1 MKKILFFMVVFLVS
15 FIQAFAQVQNIEIN
29 FRGEKSFIPIAVI
42 DSITHEND
50 GISYNQ
56 FIWNKG
62 YKCKINVNDIEQVSF
77 PKEDVSY
84 NNFAA
89 KEHGIENGIINSLG
103 QYAAIGKDSISNN
116 GAVIIIGDIN
126 KSEPQI
132 IVHVD
137 SLKLIRYVY
146 CDSIVCRYF
155 YGEKDF
161 TILTLNENGDS
172 LNCETYTYSQLQQ
185 FQTKARSATRTGG
198 TISNSGWFNLFT
210 LIDMSKSIKGPNGG
224 LDDKSLLSNWV
235 SMQYNPLL
243 SFGGDIAGFIMGN
256 LYARALILLKWFD
269 NIWNFWVFRGAS
281 IVTLPHEE
289 LKIDAVRLG
298 CQITGLNKIPKIR
311 NFEAY
316 TVCSMKM
323 RAISGYSGAD
333 PDEYMRWKIQERNV
347 NSDGIQN
354 FEFSNLLLE
363 SQYEYYPQLNLA
375 WTEAQASAW
384 VELSDDIMPDIE
396 DWTVVTEEH
405 KSFQS
410 IRGDKGSFFTTKPS
424 ATTEKPYYVYA
435 TNATV
440 GCSFYNVPNN
450 ALCGI
455 EYSDGS
461 QVKSISV
468 SNKEGESFPVING
481 LQPNTT
487 YTYRAFVQT
496 KYKKYYG
503 KKKTFTTKYP
513 SCSTGELVSK
523 TDKSAVIKCYYTDV
537 EDDGFECGVVISSDN
552 NTRKISTSSTEG
564 KHEIPISGLSPATT
578 YNYWAYVDI
587 DGEIINGE
595 VKSFTTNLPDIS
607 GTWSCTET
615 YYLHQNYDNPQYKSY
630 PIVLNKNGTVSI
642 DGKSD
647 YISSSWQLR
656 SDGTLNIDITDAMIG
671 DWING
676 IKFYLEVDDIKN
688 PTKITGARCG
698 WSVNNTVGYIER
710 GGNPV
715 VLTR

>member
-1 MKKILFFMVVFLVS
+1 MKKILFFMVIFFVS

-29 FRGEKSFIPIAVI
+29 FRGDKSFIPITVI

-56 FIWNKG
+56 LIWNKG
-62 YKCKINVNDIEQVSF
+62 YKYKINVNDIEQVSF

-84 NNFAA
+84 NNFEA
-89 KEHGIENGIINSLG
+89 KEYGIENGIINSLG

-116 GAVIIIGDIN
+116 GAVIIIGDLN

-155 YGEKDF
+155 YGENDF
-161 TILTLNENGDS
+161 TILTLNEKGDS
-172 LNCETYTYSQLQQ
+172 LNCETYTYSQLQL
-185 FQTKARSATRTGG
+185 FQTKARSTTRNGG

-210 LIDMSKSIKGPNGG
+210 LIDISKSISSRPN
-224 LDDKSLLSNWV
+224 KQTLLSNWA
-235 SMQYNPLL
+235 SMQHNPLL
-243 SFGGDIAGFIMGN
+243 SFGGDIVGLIIGKW
-256 LYARALILLKWFD
+256 YSKALILLKWFD

-316 TVCSMKM
+316 TVCSMKI
-323 RAISGYSGAD
+323 RARSGIGGAD
-333 PDEYMRWKIQERNV
+333 PCEYMNWKIQDRNI
-347 NSDGIQN
+347 NSDGVQN
-354 FEFSNLLLE
+354 FEFSDLLLE

-375 WTEAQASAW
+375 WTEAQASTC
-384 VELSDDIMPDIE
+384 VELSDDVMLDIK

-424 ATTEKPYYVYA
+424 VTTEQPYYVYV
-435 TNATV
+435 TSATV
-440 GCSFYNVPNN
+440 GCSFYNIPNS
-450 ALCGI
+450 ASCGI

-461 QVKSISV
+461 QMKSISV
-468 SNKEGESFPVING
+468 SNREGESFPVING

-496 KYKKYYG
+496 KHKKYYG
-503 KKKTFTTKYP
+503 KEKTFTTENP

-523 TDKSAVIKCYYTDV
+523 TDISAVIKCYYSNV
-537 EDDGFECGVVISSDN
+537 ENDGFECGVVISSDN

-564 KHEIPISGLSPATT
+564 KHEISISGLSPATT

-587 DGEIINGE
+587 DGEPINGE
-595 VKSFTTNLPDIS
+595 IKSFTTKEKTDPVDLTGCWNFTNDGIFAFDSFGINIDENLHSSGFFGVFTLQCSVHGKTITLRFHSPYTDVICS
-607 GTWSCTET
+607 GTFNDD
-615 YYLHQNYDNPQYKSY
+615 Y
-630 PIVLNKNGTVSI
+630 TVAT
-642 DGKSD
+642 G
-647 YISSSWQLR
+647 YGSWPYN
-656 SDGTLNIDITDAMIG
+656 DCKWTLS
-671 DWING
+671 
-676 IKFYLEVDDIKN
+676 
-688 PTKITGARCG
+688 R
-698 WSVNNTVGYIER
+698 
-710 GGNPV
+710 
-715 VLTR
+715 